1 MPSISILMPIYN
13 GIEFIDDSVQSILR
27 QSYTQ
32 WELIIGVNGHIE
44 NSETYQIAKTYAE
57 EDNRIFAHDLH
68 TIHGKANAL
77 NEMLKYCNT
86 DYVAILDVDDIW
98 AENKLKM
105 QVPYLNEYD
114 VVGSRCVYFGDRN
127 DIPYIPVGDISE
139 FDFRQVNPVINS
151 SSIIRK
157 ELCYWNDNDGVEDY
171 DLWLRLRKE
180 NKKFYNCSNLLVMH
194 RIHNSSAFNSKG
206 QASQKKV
213 LLEAFS

>member
-1 MPSISILMPIYN
+1 MPIYN
-13 GIEFIDDSVQSILR
+13 GIEFIDDSVTSILR

-32 WELIIGVNGHIE
+32 WELIIGVNGHPE
-44 NSETYQIAKTYAE
+44 NSETYQIAKTYSE
-57 EDNRIFAHDLH
+57 KDKRIFVYDLH
-68 TIHGKANAL
+68 KIRGKANAL
-77 NEMLKYCNT
+77 NEMLQYCNT
-86 DYVAILDVDDIW
+86 DHIAILDVDDLW

-105 QVPYLNEYD
+105 QVPFLEEYD

-151 SSIIRK
+151 SSITRK

-171 DLWLRLRKE
+171 DLWLRLRKQ

-194 RIHNSSAFNSKG
+194 RIHSSSAFNSKG
-206 QASQKKV
+206 HETQKNI
-213 LLEAFS
+213 LLADF